1 MIAAAAPATH
11 VRLDKGGVAWIDD
24 TKVKVV
30 EVILDHLAYGYSP
43 EEIHLQHPHLSLAQV
58 HAAFAYYYDHQEGL
72 DAELEQRFRRVQAL
86 REKSGEAFSRKKLA
100 ARLKR

>member
-1 MIAAAAPATH
+1 MIAAAPATH
-11 VRLDKGGVAWIDD
+11 VRLDKSGVAWVDD

-58 HAAFAYYYDHQEGL
+58 HAAFAYYYDHQAAL
-72 DAELEQRFRRVQAL
+72 DTELEQRYGRVQAA
-86 REKSGEAFSRKKLA
+86 RTKAGEAFTRKKLA
-100 ARLKR
+100 ARLKKQ

>member
-1 MIAAAAPATH
+1 MIAAAPATH
-11 VRLDKGGVAWIDD
+11 VRLDKSGVAWVDD

-30 EVILDHLAYGYSP
+30 EVMLDHLAYGYSP

-72 DAELEQRFRRVQAL
+72 DAELEQRYERAQAA
-86 REKSGEAFSRKKLA
+86 RTKAGEAFTRKKLT
-100 ARLKR
+100 ARLKQK